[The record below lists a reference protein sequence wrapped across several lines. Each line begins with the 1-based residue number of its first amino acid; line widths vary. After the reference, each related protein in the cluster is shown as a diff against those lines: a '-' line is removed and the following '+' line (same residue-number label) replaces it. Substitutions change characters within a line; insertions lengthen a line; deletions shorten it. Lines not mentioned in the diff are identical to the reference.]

1 MADLNEWHL
10 ITMEELKH
18 IRSDINKENADSRL
32 VLLYFLLFIAVI
44 LTTLSYLLYRSVE
57 KRVNEIVFYALD
69 IVEDKD
75 AKDVPRYTR
84 DELDIV
90 LKSLEQMQN
99 RVKRLKTD
107 LKYKDENK
115 DAVYQNLQRKIHS
128 LNKELEEAKAMI
140 DKSIID
146 KKQEIK
152 DTIDEFKQK

>member
-1 MADLNEWHL
+1 M
-10 ITMEELKH
+10 
-18 IRSDINKENADSRL
+18 SRKN
-32 VLLYFLLFIAVI
+32 Y
-44 LTTLSYLLYRSVE
+44 
-57 KRVNEIVFYALD
+57 EIVFYALG
-69 IVEDKD
+69 ILEDKD
-75 AKDVPRYTR
+75 AKDVPRCTR

-115 DAVYQNLQRKIHS
+115 NAMYQNLQRKIHS
-128 LNKELEEAKAMI
+128 LNKELEKAKAMI

>member
-1 MADLNEWHL
+1 
-10 ITMEELKH
+10 
-18 IRSDINKENADSRL
+18 
-32 VLLYFLLFIAVI
+32 
-44 LTTLSYLLYRSVE
+44 
-57 KRVNEIVFYALD
+57 
-69 IVEDKD
+69 
-75 AKDVPRYTR
+75 
-84 DELDIV
+84 
-90 LKSLEQMQN
+90 MQN

-115 DAVYQNLQRKIHS
+115 NAVYQNLQRKIYS